1 MAEKI
6 KNILSDYDLLK
17 FEHII
22 PSATI
27 IFNLDEILF
36 INSSFKKV
44 IGCEINRLRNMKL
57 KDFIFN
63 DQKRIVLE
71 NISMLLNEKIK
82 ESEIELRVKCSHDVE
97 KWIECISRTVYYN
110 NKLYIITSFVDIT
123 NSKRSQKEL
132 SQLLI
137 LRDAMLEVTHSVIT
151 ADGIDTIYELILKN
165 AIKSIKNAT
174 LGTILLK
181 DGDNLK
187 VVSQVGFDI
196 ENIEKFEIPIEKSF
210 IYRLTRGQLDE
221 IKKIDDLRN
230 IADFIKIKTENNKSE
245 FIKSTITAPI
255 YVNGHFLGVVNIDS
269 TQMSAFDENDLKV
282 MEFIRNN
289 VEIAIANHMLYEE
302 KVELS
307 KYDSL
312 TKLYNR
318 YYFEE
323 LFEHVK
329 ARALRYNEGFNVVV
343 FDINNLKEINDN
355 FGHIAGDSVLQFF
368 SRNASQI
375 IRKSDI
381 LARYGGDEF
390 VGIFLNSNKYLMKRR
405 LDEYLVYLEN
415 NLINIDKY
423 KIKCSFSYGISTF
436 LDDGTNITDLIK
448 VADRRMY
455 EFKYNYKNGD
465 KIN

>member
-1 MAEKI
+1 MVGKNQ
-6 KNILSDYDLLK
+6 NILSDDDLLK
-17 FEHII
+17 LEQII

-27 IFNLDEILF
+27 IFNLEKVIF
-36 INSSFKKV
+36 TNSYFKKV
-44 IGCEINRLRNMKL
+44 MGCDINKLRKMKL
-57 KDFIFN
+57 KDFIFEN
-63 DQKRIVLE
+63 QKRIVLE
-71 NISMLLNEKIK
+71 NISMLLNGKIK
-82 ESEIELRVKCSHDVE
+82 ESEIELKVRCSHNTQ
-97 KWIECISRTVYYN
+97 KWIECISKTVYYN
-110 NKLYIITSFVDIT
+110 DKLYIITSFVDIT
-123 NSKRSQKEL
+123 SSKESQKEL
-132 SQLLI
+132 SQLLT

-181 DGDNLK
+181 DEDNLK
-187 VVSQVGFDI
+187 VVSQVGFDT
-196 ENIEKFEIPIEKSF
+196 ENIESFKIPIEKSF
-210 IYRLTRGQLDE
+210 IYRLTKGQLDE

-230 IADFIKIKTENNKSE
+230 IADFIKIKTDSNKSE

-269 TQMSAFDENDLKV
+269 TQINAFDENDLKV

-289 VEIAIANHMLYEE
+289 VEIAISNHMLYEE
-302 KVELS
+302 KVQLS

-343 FDINNLKEINDN
+343 FDINDLKIINDN
-355 FGHIAGDSVLQFF
+355 FGHVSGDLVLQFF
-368 SRNASQI
+368 ARNASQI

-390 VGIFLNSNKYLMKRR
+390 VGIFLNSNKYLMQKR
-405 LDEYLVYLEN
+405 LDEYLFYLEN
-415 NLINIDKY
+415 NFINIDNN

-436 LDDGTNITDLIK
+436 LDDGTNIKDLIK
-448 VADRRMY
+448 AADRRMY
-455 EFKYNYKNGD
+455 EFKNKYKN
-465 KIN
+465 KIK

>member
-1 MAEKI
+1 
-6 KNILSDYDLLK
+6 
-17 FEHII
+17 
-22 PSATI
+22 
-27 IFNLDEILF
+27 
-36 INSSFKKV
+36 
-44 IGCEINRLRNMKL
+44 
-57 KDFIFN
+57 
-63 DQKRIVLE
+63 
-71 NISMLLNEKIK
+71 
-82 ESEIELRVKCSHDVE
+82 
-97 KWIECISRTVYYN
+97 
-110 NKLYIITSFVDIT
+110 
-123 NSKRSQKEL
+123 
-132 SQLLI
+132 
-137 LRDAMLEVTHSVIT
+137 MLEVTHSVIT

-181 DGDNLK
+181 DRDNLK

-269 TQMSAFDENDLKV
+269 TKTNAFDESDLKV

-289 VEIAIANHMLYEE
+289 VEIAISNHMLYEE
-302 KVELS
+302 KIQLS

-343 FDINNLKEINDN
+343 FDINDLKLVNDS
-355 FGHIAGDSVLQFF
+355 FGHVAGDAVLQFF
-368 SRNASQI
+368 ARNAPQI

-405 LDEYLVYLEN
+405 LDEYLLYLEN
-415 NLINIDKY
+415 NLINIDRD

-455 EFKYNYKNGD
+455 EFKYNYKNSD
-465 KIN
+465 EIN